1 MFKIAEILS
10 STYKIEHFSRFLG
23 QNTYF
28 KHVFGHFKPILYG
41 VYMQKNT
48 FFEGTK
54 KIFCA
59 KKFLGLFVHVQRWL
73 VQKNNTG
80 SYNY

>member
-23 QNTYF
+23 QNTHFNMFLDILNRFF
-28 KHVFGHFKPILYG
+28 KG
-41 VYMQKNT
+41 VYVPKNT

-54 KIFCA
+54 KFFMCKKIIGTFCTCTKVACA
-59 KKFLGLFVHVQRWL
+59 KKTLFICR
-73 VQKNNTG
+73 
-80 SYNY
+80 